1 MRQHRKNSPQP
12 HRPAPH
18 VAAAISLLAVASVFA
33 FTPASSLASSFGAVA
48 HSVVA
53 QPTPTPTVTAHK
65 ADGGGTGPGEPP
77 PPVVGVQAMDAATGF
92 VFPIRQAHQMAGL
105 SSWTL
110 DQGVDLGFGIGGSR
124 GFCGSKTTLV
134 AVDDAV
140 VTKIGINGFGSR
152 SPVIKLTRGPYRG
165 WSVYYGHSQ
174 PTIVRVGQ
182 VVKRGQAISAIGCGI
197 VGSSSAPHLE
207 FGMFKG
213 AYCCQGLL
221 RNTTVK
227 AILQRMYPTAVARAR
242 AAGRK

>member
-1 MRQHRKNSPQP
+1 M
-12 HRPAPH
+12 
-18 VAAAISLLAVASVFA
+18 AAALALLGVASVFA
-33 FTPASSLASSFGAVA
+33 FTPASSLANSFSVAA
-48 HSVVA
+48 HSA
-53 QPTPTPTVTAHK
+53 VTSGP
-65 ADGGGTGPGEPP
+65 ADGGGGTGPGDTP
-77 PPVVGVQAMDAATGF
+77 PPVVGVPAMDAATGF
-92 VFPIRQAHQMAGL
+92 VFPIRQAHQMAGT

-140 VTKIGINGFGSR
+140 VTKVGITGFGSQ
-152 SPVIKLTRGPYRG
+152 SPVIKLSRGPYKG

-174 PTIVRVGQ
+174 PSIVRVGQ
-182 VVKRGQAISAIGCGI
+182 VVKRGQAIAAIGCGI
-197 VGSSSAPHLE
+197 VGYSSAPHLE

-227 AILQRMYPTAVARAR
+227 AILLRMYPKAVAAAKAAAR
-242 AAGRK
+242 K

>member
-1 MRQHRKNSPQP
+1 MRTQRTNSPQH

-18 VAAAISLLAVASVFA
+18 AAAAVALLAVAGVFA
-33 FTPASSLASSFGAVA
+33 FTPASSLADSFASTSKPVK
-48 HSVVA
+48 
-53 QPTPTPTVTAHK
+53 AHK
-65 ADGGGTGPGEPP
+65 ADDGGVGPGDTP
-77 PPVVGVQAMDAATGF
+77 PPVVGVPAMDAATGF
-92 VFPIRQAHQMAGL
+92 VFPIRQAHQMAGP

-140 VTKIGINGFGSR
+140 VTKIGITGFGSQ
-152 SPVIKLTRGPYRG
+152 SPVIKLSRGPYKG

-174 PTIVRVGQ
+174 PSIVRVGQ
-182 VVKRGQAISAIGCGI
+182 VVKRGQAIAAIGCGI
-197 VGSSSAPHLE
+197 VGYSSAPHLE

-221 RNTTVK
+221 ANTTVK
-227 AILQRMYPTAVARAR
+227 AILLRMYPKAVAAAR
-242 AAGRK
+242 AAARK